1 MSAIRLLVLGVLMSK
16 NEIHGYEIRR
26 ELESWNAEK
35 WANIAYGSI
44 YFALKKLA
52 EEKLVEPLATN
63 ETAPARILYKIT
75 DSGKEEFMRLLRAQ
89 WWEPKSI
96 IDPFQ
101 VALTFMNYL
110 PNDELILALE
120 TKSDYLKTIINSFEK
135 GVPMRISSQNF
146 PRHITENFRLAVAH
160 LRAEAE
166 WIQGT
171 IQKIKAG
178 ELP

>member
-1 MSAIRLLVLGVLMSK
+1 MSAIRLLVLGTLMIK

-44 YFALKKLA
+44 YSALKKLT
-52 EEKLVEPLATN
+52 EERLVEPL
-63 ETAPARILYKIT
+63 ETSDVAPSRIMYRIT
-75 DSGKEEFMRLLRAQ
+75 DTGKEEFMRLLRQQ

-101 VALTFMNYL
+101 VALTFMNFL
-110 PNDELILALE
+110 PKEELILALE

-135 GVPMRISSQNF
+135 VTPMRIASQNF

-160 LRAEAE
+160 LRAEAD

-171 IQKIKAG
+171 LEKIKRG